1 MNGYERI
8 RACIDGKPLDAIPFM
23 PITMMFAADHIGAPY
38 GRYAA
43 DYRLLV
49 EGQLRAAEDYDFDFV
64 SCISDPAREAAD
76 CGAPVVWFD
85 NQPPALDE
93 GNALLADKAALA
105 ALKQPD
111 PLGGGR
117 MTDRVNAAALFREKT
132 GGDKLI
138 EGWVE
143 GPIALAADLRGI
155 NHLMMDFFEE
165 PDFVRELMAF
175 AVETGLA
182 FAKAQIEA
190 GADIIGVGDAAA
202 SLVGPMV
209 YDEYVWQYEKQLVD
223 GIHAAGGMVR
233 LHICGNTSPILE
245 GMGRLGCEI
254 VDLDHMVSMADARAA
269 MGPGQ
274 VLLGNIDPVS
284 MLRNGT
290 PENIRAALTACH
302 AACGERYIVSA
313 GCEVVRDTPLD
324 NLRAMRDYARNQ
336 KGA

>member
-8 RACIDGKPLDAIPFM
+8 RACIDGKALDVIPYM
-23 PITMMFAADHIGAPY
+23 PITMMFAADHIGVPY
-38 GRYAA
+38 GKYAA

-49 EGQLRAAEDYDFDFV
+49 EGQLRVAEDHDFDFV
-64 SCISDPAREAAD
+64 SSISDPARESAD

-85 NQPPALDE
+85 DQPPALDE
-93 GNALLADKAALA
+93 GNALLADKAALV

-117 MTDRVNAAALFREKT
+117 MTDRVNAGALFREKT
-132 GGDKLI
+132 GGEKFI

-155 NHLMMDFFEE
+155 NHVMMDFFED
-165 PDFVRELMAF
+165 PDFVRDLMAF
-175 AVETGLA
+175 TVETGLA
-182 FAKAQIEA
+182 FARAQIDA
-190 GADIIGVGDAAA
+190 GVDIIGVGDAAA

-209 YDEYVWQYEKQLVD
+209 YEEYVWQYEKQLVD
-223 GIHAAGGMVR
+223 GIHAAGGMAR

-254 VDLDHMVSMADARAA
+254 VDLDHMVSMADARTA
-269 MGPGQ
+269 MGPDQ

-290 PENIRAALTACH
+290 PEGIRAMLAVCH
-302 AACGERYIVSA
+302 AACGDRYIVSA
-313 GCEVVRDTPLD
+313 GCEVVRDTPLE
-324 NLRAMRDYARNQ
+324 NLRTMHDFARTR
-336 KGA
+336 

>member
-8 RACIDGKPLDAIPFM
+8 RACIDGKPLDTTPFM
-23 PITMMFAADHIGAPY
+23 PITMMFAADHIGVPY
-38 GRYAA
+38 GQYAA

-49 EGQLRAAEDYDFDFV
+49 EGQVRVAEDHDFDFV
-64 SCISDPAREAAD
+64 SCISDPARESAD
-76 CGAPVVWFD
+76 CGAAIVWFD

-93 GNALLADKAALA
+93 GNALLADKSALA
-105 ALKQPD
+105 GLKQPD

-117 MTDRVNAAALFREKT
+117 MTDRVNAAALFRERV
-132 GGDKLI
+132 GGKKLI

-155 NHLMMDFFEE
+155 NHVMMDFFED
-165 PDFVRELMAF
+165 PGFVHDLMAF

-182 FAKAQIEA
+182 FARAQIAA

-202 SLVGPMV
+202 SLVGPMI
-209 YDEYVWQYEKQLVD
+209 YDEYVWQYEQKLVD
-223 GIHAAGGMVR
+223 GIHDAGGMAR
-233 LHICGNTSPILE
+233 LHICGNTTAILE

-254 VDLDHMVSMADARAA
+254 VDLDHMVSMAEARAA
-269 MGPGQ
+269 MEPEQ

-290 PENIRAALTACH
+290 PEGIRTALAECR
-302 AACGERYIVSA
+302 AACGDRYIVSA
-313 GCEVVRDTPLD
+313 GCEVVRDTPLE
-324 NLRAMRDYARNQ
+324 NLRAMHDFAR
-336 KGA
+336 GR

>member
-8 RACIDGKPLDAIPFM
+8 RACIEGKATDVIPFM
-23 PITMMFAADHIGAPY
+23 PITMMFAADHIGVPY
-38 GRYAA
+38 GQYAA

-49 EGQLRAAEDYDFDFV
+49 EGQVRVAEDHDFDFV
-64 SCISDPAREAAD
+64 SCISDPARESAD
-76 CGAPVVWFD
+76 CGAAVVWFD
-85 NQPPALDE
+85 DQPPALDE

-105 ALKQPD
+105 GLKQPD

-117 MTDRVNAAALFREKT
+117 MTDRVNAAALFREKV
-132 GGDKLI
+132 GGVKLI

-155 NHLMMDFFEE
+155 NHVMMDFFED
-165 PDFVRELMAF
+165 PGFVHDLMAF

-202 SLVGPMV
+202 SLVGPMI
-209 YDEYVWQYEKQLVD
+209 YGEYVWQYESRLIE
-223 GIHAAGGMVR
+223 GIQAAGGMAR

-269 MGPGQ
+269 MGPDQ

-284 MLRNGT
+284 LLRNGT
-290 PENIRAALTACH
+290 PKGIRTALTGCR
-302 AACGERYIVSA
+302 AACGAPYIVSA
-313 GCEVVRDTPLD
+313 GCEVVRDTPLE
-324 NLRAMRDYARNQ
+324 NLRAMHDFARHR
-336 KGA
+336 

>member
-8 RACIDGKPLDAIPFM
+8 RACIDGNPLDAIPFM
-23 PITMMFAADHIGAPY
+23 PITMMFAADHIGVPY
-38 GRYAA
+38 GKYAA
-43 DYRLLV
+43 DFRLLV
-49 EGQLRAAEDYDFDFV
+49 EGQLRVADAYDFDFV
-64 SCISDPAREAAD
+64 SCISDPARESAD

-105 ALKQPD
+105 GLKQPD

-117 MTDRVNAAALFREKT
+117 MTDRVNASALFREKI
-132 GGDKLI
+132 GGEKLI

-165 PDFVRELMAF
+165 PDFVRELMGF

-209 YDEYVWQYEKQLVD
+209 YDEYVWQYEKQLID
-223 GIHAAGGMVR
+223 GIHAAGGMAR

-245 GMGRLGCEI
+245 EMGKLGCEI
-254 VDLDHMVSMADARAA
+254 VDLDHMVSMADARTA

-290 PENIRAALTACH
+290 PNGITAALGVCR
-302 AACGERYIVSA
+302 AACGDRYIVSA
-313 GCEVVRDTPLD
+313 GCEVVRDTPLG
-324 NLRAMRDYARNQ
+324 NLRAMQGFARNL
-336 KGA
+336 

>member
-8 RACIDGKPLDAIPFM
+8 RACIDGKPLDALPFM
-23 PITMMFAADHIGAPY
+23 PITMMFAADHIGVPY
-38 GRYAA
+38 GKYAA

-49 EGQLRAAEDYDFDFV
+49 EGQLRAAEAYDFDFV
-64 SCISDPAREAAD
+64 SCISDPARESAD
-76 CGAPVVWFD
+76 CGATVVWFD
-85 NQPPALDE
+85 DQPPALDE
-93 GNALLADKAALA
+93 SRALLADKAALGG
-105 ALKQPD
+105 LKQPD

-117 MTDRVNAAALFREKT
+117 MTDRVLAAALFREKT
-132 GGDKLI
+132 GGEKLI

-143 GPIALAADLRGI
+143 GPIALSADLRGI

-182 FAKAQIEA
+182 FAKAQIDA

-209 YDEYVWQYEKQLVD
+209 YDDYVWQYEKQLVD

-233 LHICGNTSPILE
+233 LHICGNTSPLLE
-245 GMGRLGCEI
+245 SMGKLGCEI

-269 MGPGQ
+269 MGPDQ

-284 MLRNGT
+284 VLRGGT
-290 PENIRAALTACH
+290 PDGIRAALKVCH
-302 AACGERYIVSA
+302 AACGDHYIVSA
-313 GCEVVRDTPLD
+313 GCEVVRDTPLE
-324 NLRAMRDYARNQ
+324 NVRAMRDFAR
-336 KGA
+336 G